1 MINGRDS
8 KTKDFLKIRE
18 TKKRRRKIIIADIR
32 INKRAQLQIL

>member
-1 MINGRDS
+1 MGEIARP
-8 KTKDFLKIRE
+8 KIFLKIRE